1 MPCFDSES
9 TALVIGAS
17 GGIGLALT
25 RNLLADSRFSRV
37 IATCRDP
44 QRSGELNALSRQH
57 EDLALLALDVTDRDA
72 FLQLGAILRDR
83 SVKPALVVYCAG
95 LLHDGSRL
103 QPEKRLEDIELDAL
117 QRVFAVNTFGPALM
131 LKSLLPLF
139 GRNDPCVMAVISAR
153 VGSIEDNRLGGWYAY
168 RASKSALNQIMRTAT
183 IEARRRFKG
192 CILTCLHPGTTD
204 TALSRPFQANVP
216 EDKLFTAEF
225 VAERFMAIFE
235 GLEVA
240 DSGAFL
246 AWDGKPIPW

>member
-1 MPCFDSES
+1 MSRFDSES

-17 GGIGLALT
+17 GGIGFAMT
-25 RNLLADSRFSRV
+25 QKLLADSRFVRV
-37 IATCRDP
+37 IATGRDP
-44 QRSGELNALSRQH
+44 HQSEELKALAQQRDDLELS
-57 EDLALLALDVTDRDA
+57 ALDVTDPDA
-72 FLQLGAILRDR
+72 FRRLSASLEDR
-83 SVKPALVVYCAG
+83 GLKPGLVIYCAG

-117 QRVFAVNTFGPALM
+117 QRIFAVNTFGPALM
-131 LKSLLPLF
+131 FKSLLPLF
-139 GRNDPCVMAVISAR
+139 GRNNPCVMAVISAR

-183 IEARRRFKG
+183 VEARRRFKG

-216 EDKLFTAEF
+216 AGKLFTSEF
-225 VAERFMAIFE
+225 VAERFMTIFE
-235 GLEVA
+235 GLGVE